1 MKNIKWTG
9 LLTMLISLTI
19 SLVSGY
25 CTVVGM
31 GKVFAS
37 AAAVTMFIAT
47 VIEVGRVVLLYDLH
61 HFWHKLRWF
70 QKLPGL
76 MMLLIAMTLSAMGVY
91 GFFANAHSQRTQE
104 VVPIEMVIQEKEA
117 EIKILEDAIK
127 VNEEQLKQFDGK
139 AFSKYTEMGY
149 VTKAVNLQKEQQKIT
164 DKLYDDNRTKHQ
176 EIAQLK
182 QNILELQL
190 DAEKKSPTLAHLK
203 YYAKLFKVDDDTA
216 VIIFIVMIMTV
227 FDTLAMYLMI
237 TADWINTID
246 YKKEDEIEIENK
258 EKIDLLKEINEM
270 LSKKEM
276 TSIKYE
282 KVDLSNIEK
291 ELQELKNGI
300 RPIEI
305 TDVKEYDDTRL
316 FEKLDKLQSMMNNED
331 LVKKLS
337 EIENKIN
344 TKNNENNFDR
354 EEQNDV
360 LLDKVIDSIDENE
373 DIILRQEF
381 SNFIR
386 QNPDRLKALKK
397 HYIDNPSIMSKLKKL

>member
-127 VNEEQLKQFDGK
+127 VNEDQLKQFDGK

-203 YYAKLFKVDDDTA
+203 YYAKLFNVDDDTA

-246 YKKEDEIEIENK
+246 YKKEDEYIETK
-258 EKIDLLKEINEM
+258 EV
-270 LSKKEM
+270 
-276 TSIKYE
+276 KYAPTIIQE

-291 ELQELKNGI
+291 ELQELKKGMKPVQI
-300 RPIEI
+300 K
-305 TDVKEYDDTRL
+305 DVKEYDDTRL
-316 FEKLDKLQSMMNNED
+316 FAKLDKLQSMMNNED
-331 LVKKLS
+331 LVKRLT
-337 EIENKIN
+337 ELEDKIN
-344 TKNNENNFDR
+344 TKNNIDNSD
-354 EEQNDV
+354 QNDL
-360 LLDKVIDSIDENE
+360 LLDKVMDSIDENE
-373 DIILRQEF
+373 EIITTQAF
-381 SNFIR
+381 STFIKE
-386 QNPDRLKALKK
+386 NPNRLKALKK
-397 HYIDNPSIMSKLKKL
+397 HYIDNPSVMSKLKQL